1 MLCILFDNM
10 KNNCIIKEEAAVLP
24 LCQDYGAKNFRCN
37 FLTFQTSI
45 IQRQEEERKNDGS
58 KGAFCGLYGQ

>member
-24 LCQDYGAKNFRCN
+24 LCQDYGAGFFRL
-37 FLTFQTSI
+37 FFQYKRTSGVTF
-45 IQRQEEERKNDGS
+45 
-58 KGAFCGLYGQ
+58 